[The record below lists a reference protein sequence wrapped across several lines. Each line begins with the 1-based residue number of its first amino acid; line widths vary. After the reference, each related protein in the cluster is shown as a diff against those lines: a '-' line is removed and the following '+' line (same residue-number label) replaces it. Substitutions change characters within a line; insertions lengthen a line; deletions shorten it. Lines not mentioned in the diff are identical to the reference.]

1 VSKCSYTASATGGAA
16 NFGFGVQPAAGNAN
30 AVEVDEA
37 DDAGTP
43 AGAGR
48 GFHLQ
53 VIC

>member
-1 VSKCSYTASATGGAA
+1 VGGSTT
-16 NFGFGVQPAAGNAN
+16 FGFGVQPAAGNVN

-43 AGAGR
+43 PGTGR